1 MGYYDDKLPPAWHTR
16 LERLIT
22 FNWQLIFIVSLML
35 GYLYFAF
42 VHEERTDDYP
52 SESYERT
59 SR

>member
-1 MGYYDDKLPPAWHTR
+1 MGYYDDKLPPSWYTR

-22 FNWQLIFIVSLML
+22 FNWPLIFIVGLML

-42 VHEERTDDYP
+42 VYEEHTDDRYQ
-52 SESYERT
+52 ESYERT